1 MNHGTLTLCIIRSI
15 RRGSCHHNDILSFP
29 DVSPVKT
36 KDLADL
42 AGHSMTD
49 NTIPNFFTD

>member
-15 RRGSCHHNDILSFP
+15 RRGSCHHNDILSLS
-29 DVSPVKT
+29 DVFPVKT

-42 AGHSMTD
+42 SDHSMTD